1 MAEKK
6 KGGATKNKVNS
17 GDILRSVMKIRG
29 YTSASLARQMKYE
42 VSSYVTN
49 RVNADDLKLS
59 TMAMLLEEMK
69 YQIVIQPIGADVASD
84 EFVLKVLERDG
95 GPE

>member
-29 YTSASLARQMKYE
+29 SSTILVVVEPASMPRYALPA
-42 VSSYVTN
+42 
-49 RVNADDLKLS
+49 
-59 TMAMLLEEMK
+59 
-69 YQIVIQPIGADVASD
+69 
-84 EFVLKVLERDG
+84 
-95 GPE
+95 